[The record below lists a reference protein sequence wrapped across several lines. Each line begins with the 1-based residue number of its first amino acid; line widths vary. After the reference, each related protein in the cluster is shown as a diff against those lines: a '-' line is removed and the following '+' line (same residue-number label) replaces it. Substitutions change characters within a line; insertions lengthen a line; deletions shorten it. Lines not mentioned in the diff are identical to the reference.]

1 MQRVQCFTVFVGSDV
16 ESVSDSIVMVA
27 DTHPSRVS
35 LPMVATPSVASESDE
50 DGLVVSPGPSER
62 DRASQ
67 VDCAVLSVC

>member
-16 ESVSDSIVMVA
+16 ESGSDSIIMVA

-35 LPMVATPSVASESDE
+35 LPSVASESDE